1 MVTDCWSGDVVPKV
15 AALPVMSL
23 FILVLSC
30 EPQFPYHQMESSV
43 DSKSALRF
51 HRPSGRI
58 TRQPAFVTGWPP
70 RLVGLGGATGGSS
83 PPHLPACKDDEAENA
98 DKGLRVQSPF
108 VPGL

>member
-70 RLVGLGGATGGSS
+70 RLVGLGGATGGVFPSPSS
-83 PPHLPACKDDEAENA
+83 RLQ
-98 DKGLRVQSPF
+98 G
-108 VPGL
+108 